1 MANPVKHIKPIK
13 VAPWLGRVEKIL
25 KFVPPGGGQIG
36 KPSSSFNYY
45 KTDFLWRFLLL
56 IQPFGLIVFLFS
68 LHFCILSH
76 FEILRCIDKSLIS
89 TSTYFLLQ
97 YNWKKKTWKVF
108 FWVPE
113 FGCPNWYTNLPSGL
127 NMSLLPWWS
136 VWSYINVLKS
146 LTRT

>member
-1 MANPVKHIKPIK
+1 MAYPVKHIAPMK

-45 KTDFLWRFLLL
+45 KTDFLWQFLLL
-56 IQPFGLIVFLFS
+56 IQPFRLIVFLFS

-108 FWVPE
+108 F
-113 FGCPNWYTNLPSGL
+113 GCL
-127 NMSLLPWWS
+127 SLGAQTGIPVSQAAWICHCYHGE
-136 VWSYINVLKS
+136 VYDH
-146 LTRT
+146 T